1 MRFNPFNN
9 LTLKIGAVLLA
20 LLLWVHVATNKAYEY
35 QLEGMLALTNVPA
48 GLVLVSD
55 FPSTVTLRV
64 KATGKQLIALAAK
77 DIVVRVDA
85 SEFRE
90 GSIEHD
96 LTDRIAAAAFDQ
108 VYERVE
114 IAFPR
119 KLFLRFERVSEKNV
133 LIGSEVK
140 AKPADGYLIAGR
152 PRIEPEMIRVSGPA
166 TVIRNLKKISTAA
179 VELNGLTT
187 STSHKVRLMVPDSLH
202 LSLSDSSVSIS
213 LNVEPMAERLL
224 DSLAIRAPLDFDA
237 SRYTYYPKLTSVRVG
252 FPSSLR
258 DSLDWRQIRASFEA
272 DDDYRD
278 STRIAIKY
286 SLPVNVVLV
295 GNPLDSVQI
304 HHR

>member
-1 MRFNPFNN
+1 MRFNPFKN

-35 QLEGMLALTNVPA
+35 QVDAALRLVNVPA
-48 GLVLVSD
+48 GLILVSD

-64 KATGKQLIALAAK
+64 KATGKQLIALAAR
-77 DIVVRVDA
+77 DVMVQVDA
-85 SEFRE
+85 AEFRE
-90 GSIEHD
+90 GPVEHD
-96 LTDRIAAAAFDQ
+96 LTDRLAAAAFDQ

-133 LIGSEVK
+133 LVENEVR
-140 AKPADGYLIAGR
+140 AKPSEGFLIVDR

-166 TVIRNLKKISTAA
+166 STVRNLKKVATAG

-187 STSHKVRLMVPDSLH
+187 STSHKVKLVVPDSLH
-202 LSLSDSSVSIS
+202 LSFSDSSVTIS
-213 LNVEPMAERLL
+213 FNVEPMAERLL
-224 DSLAIRAPLDFDA
+224 DSLVIHAPADFDA
-237 SRYTYYPKLTSVRVG
+237 SRFTYYPRLTSVRVG
-252 FPSSLR
+252 FPSSMR
-258 DSLDWRQIRASFEA
+258 DSLNWRQVRASFESNG
-272 DDDYRD
+272 DYRD
-278 STRIAIKY
+278 SSRAAVKY
-286 SLPVNVVLV
+286 ILPANVVLV